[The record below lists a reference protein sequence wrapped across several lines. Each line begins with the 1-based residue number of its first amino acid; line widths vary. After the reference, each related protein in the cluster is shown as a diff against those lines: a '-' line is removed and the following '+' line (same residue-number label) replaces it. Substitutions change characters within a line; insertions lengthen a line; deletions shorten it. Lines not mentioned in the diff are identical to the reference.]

1 MRQRERFTSSR
12 NHEQIAEVAR
22 GAIDIV
28 FAIGRHHHITDTFH
42 ASAVRR
48 TQLANEL
55 ASAANEVEAVD
66 VGGDRRCERKS
77 CGYLLCERKSFKLM
91 APFGRAV
98 IYGAKNAHDSFP
110 TERVRQLIFKNQS
123 VTGFNFPSLL
133 PEQIGESVSAL
144 VELINSGQVKLFA
157 NHAFGLADVR
167 KAFEALSNRQTI
179 GKVVLTP

>member
-66 VGGDRRCERKS
+66 VGGEIAVVNEKAVVICCVNVRAS
-77 CGYLLCERKSFKLM
+77 NSWPHLG
-91 APFGRAV
+91 AP
-98 IYGAKNAHDSFP
+98 
-110 TERVRQLIFKNQS
+110 
-123 VTGFNFPSLL
+123 
-133 PEQIGESVSAL
+133 
-144 VELINSGQVKLFA
+144 
-157 NHAFGLADVR
+157 
-167 KAFEALSNRQTI
+167 
-179 GKVVLTP
+179 

>member
-1 MRQRERFTSSR
+1 
-12 NHEQIAEVAR
+12 
-22 GAIDIV
+22 
-28 FAIGRHHHITDTFH
+28 
-42 ASAVRR
+42 
-48 TQLANEL
+48 
-55 ASAANEVEAVD
+55 
-66 VGGDRRCERKS
+66 
-77 CGYLLCERKSFKLM
+77 M

>member
-1 MRQRERFTSSR
+1 
-12 NHEQIAEVAR
+12 
-22 GAIDIV
+22 
-28 FAIGRHHHITDTFH
+28 
-42 ASAVRR
+42 
-48 TQLANEL
+48 
-55 ASAANEVEAVD
+55 
-66 VGGDRRCERKS
+66 
-77 CGYLLCERKSFKLM
+77 M

-144 VELINSGQVKLFA
+144 VELINGGQVKLFA

-167 KAFEALSNRQTI
+167 KAFEVATGTWLIKTSPQTAFHFWVQLEKIHGRCGRKLSQRRGSPQTGADDFVSCESTGVCYEARRFVLSRSWQRSMHI
-179 GKVVLTP
+179 GRRSRSEEAKGMWGLLCRTKKSIFVSH